1 MDRLRTSRFS
11 WLLSSRRWQAALL
24 VGMMAIALP
33 TQTTRVK
40 ASSQGQEVTFAP
52 VGPFHGKVGQPF
64 RHRLCQAEVVPAF
77 GNERNQRGSL
87 GKALCG
93 GSFNPTGN
101 PSGGNPPYSF
111 KYETMG
117 GFAGFGIFLQDVGIL
132 MGTPTRAGT
141 ESVRICAIDSSRRY
155 DCQNVTIIIGPA
167 DDARNQDTGA
177 ESTGKQFPK
186 PPSAPKPAR
195 SDAGVDRQAPAD
207 DETAGEST
215 TEETP
220 TDETAS
226 SEKGIGSFEIA
237 MLGVRVASATLGA
250 WVWATAPDGDSGDFD
265 FDFSRSGDA
274 GSCRDCASGSGFCE
288 ASWGN
293 ACCKDGLPHYGSDG
307 KCYKTFPAVDF
318 VLCGCP
324 VF

>member
-24 VGMMAIALP
+24 VGMMVIALP
-33 TQTTRVK
+33 TQTTPVK
-40 ASSQGQEVTFAP
+40 ASSQQEVTFAP
-52 VGPFHGKVGQPF
+52 VGPFRGKVGQPF

-77 GNERNQRGSL
+77 GRERNQRGNL

-93 GSFNPTGN
+93 GSFNPTDN

-155 DCQNVTIIIGPA
+155 DCQNVIIIISPA

-177 ESTGKQFPK
+177 ESIAKQSPK

-195 SDAGVDRQAPAD
+195 SEADD
-207 DETAGEST
+207 DETAGAST

-220 TDETAS
+220 PDETAS
-226 SEKGIGSFEIA
+226 SEKKMSSFELA
-237 MLGVRVASATLGA
+237 MWGVVAASASVAAWELATLPQEG
-250 WVWATAPDGDSGDFD
+250 DGGDFD
-265 FDFSRSGDA
+265 FSLFGDA
-274 GSCRDCASGSGFCE
+274 GSGAGSCSGCGSGSAFCE

-293 ACCKDGLPHYGSDG
+293 ACCSNDKPHYGSDG
-307 KCYKTFPAVDF
+307 KCYRTFPSVNF